1 MADVVAPRNRGQGLA
16 RGNPRQCFRLLMAG
30 ELGLP
35 AEPNSPCLRTDPPF
49 VGSAQDQMPFKFREA
64 AKDREPLV
72 GHAGSW
78 YPPNYLPAI

>member
-1 MADVVAPRNRGQGLA
+1 ML
-16 RGNPRQCFRLLMAG
+16 G

-35 AEPNSPCLRTDPPF
+35 AEPNSPCLRTNPPF

-72 GHAGSW
+72 GHAGWW
-78 YPPNYLPAI
+78 YLPNYLPTI